1 MAIRK
6 IVSRSILDGAIA
18 PVDTTGVATPTTL
31 TVSGISTF
39 PDLGSVQV
47 TAPNRHS
54 VDASLLLDFANTKTL
69 DPRITFTR
77 GSSATYYDGTT
88 AMAEQNLILQSQTFD
103 NAPWS
108 GTALT
113 VTGNVTTAPDGTNT
127 ADSIVPNTTST
138 ANHQF
143 AQNASII
150 ANKTFTISIYVK
162 AFGYTKFAFREAA
175 LTGAHATFNLAS
187 SGSVIETGNVAEV
200 TILGAT
206 ITSVGSGWFRVTTS
220 FVSTSSSTLAM
231 GFFPLNDTYTS
242 GSPYNASF
250 ATGNGTSGV
259 YIWGAQLEE
268 RSSATAYTP
277 TTTTAIIN
285 YNTVLKTAGPN
296 QARFDVDPIT
306 LESKGLLLEEQ
317 RTNLFTYSQNFT
329 DGSWVKSG
337 TTVESAVAPDGTLSA
352 AKLSATTSTSDKN
365 IYKAFTTTAQNYT
378 MSLYAKAGG
387 INSLAFYYS
396 SNSGGPYPQFNLSN
410 GTATN
415 GGVMQF
421 VGNGWYKCSHTFTAV
436 SVTNLLAI
444 YVNSTSSMTGN
455 GFDGIYIWGAQVEA
469 GSFPTSY
476 IPTSAS
482 TVTRTFDYPVIS
494 GSNFSSWFNNTAGTV
509 YVEAMAGLNSASG
522 GNAFMYLVD
531 SAQGAQ
537 NDIYMDIDAGA
548 ARFNA
553 FDRGSLTTS
562 INLSTATAGTSYK
575 ISAAYK
581 LNDYAA
587 SKNGGAVVTDT
598 SANVPA
604 GLSQMIIGR
613 DIFNALSLNS
623 TIKKIAYYPIRL
635 TNAELIGMTTA

>member
-1 MAIRK
+1 MYCGI
-6 IVSRSILDGAIA
+6 
-18 PVDTTGVATPTTL
+18 T
-31 TVSGISTF
+31 ISTVGTYT
-39 PDLGSVQV
+39 LSVYAKAG
-47 TAPNRHS
+47 TRS
-54 VDASLLLDFANTKTL
+54 WITL
-69 DPRITFTR
+69 YCAGLWQAFNL
-77 GSSATYYDGTT
+77 SAGTVGTT
-88 AMAEQNLILQSQTFD
+88 SSLQ
-103 NAPWS
+103 P
-108 GTALT
+108 
-113 VTGNVTTAPDGTNT
+113 
-127 ADSIVPNTTST
+127 
-138 ANHQF
+138 
-143 AQNASII
+143 
-150 ANKTFTISIYVK
+150 
-162 AFGYTKFAFREAA
+162 
-175 LTGAHATFNLAS
+175 
-187 SGSVIETGNVAEV
+187 
-200 TILGAT
+200 AT
-206 ITSVGSGWFRVTTS
+206 ITSVGNGWYRCTVSGLHSTGTQYFQVNIATGDSTNRLYSDGTVT
-220 FVSTSSSTLAM
+220 
-231 GFFPLNDTYTS
+231 Y
-242 GSPYNASF
+242 
-250 ATGNGTSGV
+250 TGNGTGNV
-259 YIWGAQLEE
+259 YIWGAQVEY
-268 RSSATAYTP
+268 RTSATGYTL
-277 TTTTAIIN
+277 TTAEYVNN
-285 YNTVLKTAGPN
+285 YIPVLKTAGPN

-329 DGSWVKSG
+329 DGSWVKAG

-352 AKLSATTSTSDKN
+352 AKLSATASTSDKN

-410 GTATN
+410 GTATS
-415 GGVMQF
+415 GGVMQS
-421 VGNGWYKCSHTFTAV
+421 VGNGWYRCSHTFTAV

-509 YVEAMAGLNSASG
+509 YVETMAGLNSASG

-553 FDRGSLTTS
+553 FDRGSFVTN

-575 ISAAYK
+575 VAGTYK

-598 SANVPA
+598 SATVPA
-604 GLSQMIIGR
+604 NLSQMIIGR